1 MSEESLRGKEKS
13 GIIRVAFT
21 GRAQIHV
28 MTGVLAS
35 SEKEFGIG
43 FIVES
48 KRWIFTSNQKTES
61 RLLTENNKSEG
72 LSLKLMSESA
82 R

>member
-1 MSEESLRGKEKS
+1 MENVSDGGGLMSEESLRGKEKS

-35 SEKEFGIG
+35 SEKKFGTG

-48 KRWIFTSNQKTES
+48 MRWIFTGEKRN
-61 RLLTENNKSEG
+61 
-72 LSLKLMSESA
+72 
-82 R
+82 